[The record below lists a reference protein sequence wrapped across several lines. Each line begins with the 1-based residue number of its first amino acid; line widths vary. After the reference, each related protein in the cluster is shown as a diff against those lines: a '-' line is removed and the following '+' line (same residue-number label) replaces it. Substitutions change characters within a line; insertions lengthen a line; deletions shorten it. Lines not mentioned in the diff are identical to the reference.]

1 MISSSFTNILSSQQ
15 ALIINMDSQ
24 LRLYQ
29 CQGLKSNRTQCN
41 TQIKSI
47 HPQFAYCSH
56 HRANAPRFD
65 QITEQEVE
73 ILLMMRAQK
82 LIEFA
87 HHGLS
92 QGLFQ
97 PQKQQPTHHQRQ
109 YQEIS
114 SNCVENLQLQLAGTN
129 FFSYDDL

>member
-1 MISSSFTNILSSQQ
+1 MH
-15 ALIINMDSQ
+15 
-24 LRLYQ
+24 
-29 CQGLKSNRTQCN
+29 QGLTRSVNK
-41 TQIKSI
+41 KL
-47 HPQFAYCSH
+47 
-56 HRANAPRFD
+56 
-65 QITEQEVE
+65 

-97 PQKQQPTHHQRQ
+97 PQKQHQPTHHPRQ
-109 YQEIS
+109 YQEIA
-114 SNCVENLQLQLAGTN
+114 SNCVENLQLQLAGTK